1 MKAFGIEVTCNPR
14 PAFFG
19 AAFEIQVIRALSW
32 LRGASIRVYIMA
44 NTQRAVR
51 VSGSVCFVA
60 MLGTCCVPGSGSSGQ
75 IPGATSNKPA
85 STDHVGSV
93 QTIDG
98 NRGQRNGSAAV
109 AKPMQ
114 GEPDDAA
121 LEQARLVTI
130 SCEQL
135 EREAT
140 QEQQR
145 LIDEMRHGIAAELQ
159 AWRAEQ
165 PQCWEEY
172 SRAARGNMWGDE
184 MGDSFGAGGLGL
196 SGIGEGGGGTGE
208 GIGLGSIGTL
218 GHGAG
223 VGTGQGFGSGHGGLG
238 GSHATRAP
246 HLASSTNNQVQGVD
260 EADIVKNDGD
270 FLYLVVNGAL
280 RIVATARPHLVS
292 VTKLPG
298 QPREMYIEGDRA
310 AVYVSHGTS
319 SRPRCTY
326 GYDCQFTGD
335 GTQTSLLIYD
345 IKERSRPML
354 ARRVDFSGSLLASRR
369 VGPMVHTVVTNGDER
384 SNAYYSTW
392 PDDLPRCGVYEA
404 AVRTQ
409 LQRLQQKNEQLI
421 RQATQLKLPTITD
434 NGVKRKFCGSVYRT
448 AIVEKEAFTSL
459 VSLNMKQDG
468 LATRDATI
476 QSSPGAVFA
485 TAGEFYLAA
494 THQANNGQTGWYS
507 FYTSSSEVT
516 DLHRFSIGPRP
527 DATKY
532 SGSGVVPGHVLNQFS
547 MDEWN
552 GNLRIATTRGRVP
565 NPDVE
570 SLVSV
575 MSPTPAGNLVRV
587 GAVEHLAPGED
598 IRSVRFE
605 ADRGYVVTFKKTDPL
620 FVLDLK
626 RPDAPKLLG
635 ELKIPGFS
643 TYMHRIDDNHLL
655 SIGFD
660 ANDHGSFA
668 YFDGVILQL
677 FDVTNPLRP
686 KLMFKEKIGTRGS
699 SSEAATNHLAF
710 NYFAERGLL
719 ALPMT
724 ICEGGGDGLN
734 GDHLSF
740 GGLLVYDVSMKK
752 GFQRL
757 GGVNHG
763 TVGQSCNTWWSQANS
778 GVKRSVFIDD
788 LVFSIAMDRI
798 KVQKLEKLG
807 KDLADIRLL

>member
-1 MKAFGIEVTCNPR
+1 
-14 PAFFG
+14 
-19 AAFEIQVIRALSW
+19 
-32 LRGASIRVYIMA
+32 MA
-44 NTQRAVR
+44 KTQRAFR
-51 VSGSVCFVA
+51 MSGSVCLVA
-60 MLGTCCVPGSGSSGQ
+60 VLGTCCVPGAGSSGQ
-75 IPGATSNKPA
+75 IQGATTNKPVSAQRPEA
-85 STDHVGSV
+85 SDSS
-93 QTIDG
+93 
-98 NRGQRNGSAAV
+98 NGQVNGPTALV
-109 AKPMQ
+109 KPMQ
-114 GEPDDAA
+114 GDPDDAA
-121 LEQARLVTI
+121 LKEARLVTI

-135 EREAT
+135 EREARD
-140 QEQQR
+140 EQQQ
-145 LIDEMRHGIAAELQ
+145 LLDEMHRAIQAELQ
-159 AWRAEQ
+159 AWRGEQ
-165 PQCWEEY
+165 RQCWEEY

-184 MGDSFGAGGLGL
+184 VGESYGAGGLGL
-196 SGIGEGGGGTGE
+196 SGIGEGGGGVGE
-208 GIGLGSIGTL
+208 GIGLGSIGTI
-218 GHGAG
+218 GHGAAAG
-223 VGTGQGFGSGHGGLG
+223 AGQGFGSGHGRLG

-246 HLASSTNNQVQGVD
+246 HLASSTNNQVEGVD

-280 RIVATARPHLVS
+280 RIVATTQPHLVS

-298 QPREMYIEGDRA
+298 QAREMYIEGDRA
-310 AVYVSHGTS
+310 AVYVSHGIS

-369 VGPMVHTVVTNGDER
+369 VGSIVHTVVTNGDER
-384 SNAYYSTW
+384 EHAYYSTW
-392 PDDLPRCGVYEA
+392 PDAMPRCGIYEA
-404 AVRTQ
+404 AVRAQ
-409 LQRLQQKNEQLI
+409 LKRLEQKNEQLI
-421 RQATQLKLPTITD
+421 RQATRLMLPTITD
-434 NGVKRKFCGSVYRT
+434 NGVERKLCGSVYRT
-448 AIVEKEAFTSL
+448 AITEQGAFTSL
-459 VSLNMKQDG
+459 ISLDMKQDT
-468 LATRDATI
+468 LAARDATI

-494 THQANNGQTGWYS
+494 THRENREQAGWYS
-507 FYTSSSEVT
+507 FYSATTEVT
-516 DLHRFSIGPRP
+516 DLHRFSIGARP
-527 DATKY
+527 QATKY

-565 NPDVE
+565 EPDAE
-570 SLVSV
+570 SLVSI

-626 RPDAPKLLG
+626 RPDAPKVLG

-668 YFDGVILQL
+668 FFDGVILQL

-724 ICEGGGDGLN
+724 VCEGGGDGLN

-740 GGLLVYDVSMKK
+740 GGLLVYDVSMKR
-752 GFQRL
+752 GFHRL

-763 TVGQSCNTWWSQANS
+763 TVGQSCSTWWSQASS

-788 LVFSIAMDRI
+788 LVFSIAMDRV
-798 KVQKLEKLG
+798 KVQDLGKLG
-807 KDLADIRLL
+807 KDLADIKLL